1 VNPSENLIT
10 QAHEHIATLLPRL
23 QMENKSVDAIHKQLE
38 GLMDFTLTVDSTT
51 YRITY
56 SLGRKDFVLINMVG
70 EGTLDP
76 ALFKAAFL
84 EGFEYRFTE

>member
-1 VNPSENLIT
+1 MDSI
-10 QAHEHIATLLPRL
+10 Q
-23 QMENKSVDAIHKQLE
+23 KQLE

-51 YRITY
+51 YRVAY
-56 SLGRKDFVLINMVG
+56 VLGRKDYVLINMVG
-70 EGTLDP
+70 EGMLDP